1 MLLRLRLLTGT
12 VVSSLLLLVMLCLG
26 SQNLNQREQL
36 QLGFGQSAP
45 LPTGFVVGIAL
56 VCGVFS
62 GGSVAALLRLA
73 WAGLPWLPRRQ
84 LRGHCAFA

>member
-1 MLLRLRLLTGT
+1 MVIALLLWILL
-12 VVSSLLLLVMLCLG
+12 VKLSLLLLVMLCLG

-62 GGSVAALLRLA
+62 GGSVAALLR
-73 WAGLPWLPRRQ
+73 R
-84 LRGHCAFA
+84 

>member
-12 VVSSLLLLVMLCLG
+12 VVGSLLLLVMLCLG
-26 SQNLNQREQL
+26 SQNLNQREEL

-62 GGSVAALLRLA
+62 GDANSSARDGVKT
-73 WAGLPWLPRRQ
+73 
-84 LRGHCAFA
+84 AF

>member
-36 QLGFGQSAP
+36 QAGGLSASDAARE
-45 LPTGFVVGIAL
+45 LASR
-56 VCGVFS
+56 S
-62 GGSVAALLRLA
+62 GHSRRELYALLHSA
-73 WAGLPWLPRRQ
+73 AN
-84 LRGHCAFA
+84 

>member
-45 LPTGFVVGIAL
+45 LPPGFVVGIAL

-62 GGSVAALLRLA
+62 GGSVAALLR
-73 WAGLPWLPRRQ
+73 R
-84 LRGHCAFA
+84 